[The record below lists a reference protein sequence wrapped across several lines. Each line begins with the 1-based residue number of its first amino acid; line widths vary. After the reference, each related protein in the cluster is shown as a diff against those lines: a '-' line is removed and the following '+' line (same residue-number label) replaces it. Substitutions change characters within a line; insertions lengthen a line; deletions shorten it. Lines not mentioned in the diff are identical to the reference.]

1 MSNVS
6 DIKAKYIAP
15 LGAST
20 VNVAGSQTTTGTT
33 DIVLAAT
40 AAGFD
45 NWSNVATTLKFTS
58 GSGTTNAIVFTITG
72 TDENGFSCYSYTH
85 RTSWKCKQ

>member
-1 MSNVS
+1 MSNVTAV
-6 DIKAKYIAP
+6 KAKFMAP

-20 VNVAGSQTTTGTT
+20 TNVAANQTTTGTT

-45 NWSNVATTLKFTS
+45 NWSNVATTF
-58 GSGTTNAIVFTITG
+58 
-72 TDENGFSCYSYTH
+72 
-85 RTSWKCKQ
+85 